1 MPTSPASTADE
12 IAENIK
18 ALIERVADAKFTQEM
33 ARRGQ
38 EMAGVLAERGAD
50 VGDRASTA
58 WRDAR
63 PLRRDAAKRLSRA
76 TDDAARWSDQ
86 TWRKAVRPA
95 LKDLWNRRTLALG
108 AAGAAVP
115 AGRELV
121 DTAAVRLGLRQQEER
136 HWGAFFF
143 GLVLGAIGG
152 AIAAL
157 LLAPK
162 RGEEMRRE
170 LTVKADEV
178 RQEIAA
184 RADEIAAKAK
194 DAEWVPI
201 FQRDDDPT
209 NGQPAEAVDAI
220 ADATADATTDA
231 TASVQEAASEAGS
244 VTGEVAEQAADDTAE
259 AISDSYDPVDRESRP

>member
-1 MPTSPASTADE
+1 MPTRPASTADE
-12 IAENIK
+12 IADSIK

-38 EMAGVLAERGAD
+38 D
-50 VGDRASTA
+50 VGDRAVDA
-58 WRDAR
+58 WRDAE

-76 TDDAARWSDQ
+76 TDDATRWSDR
-86 TWRKAVRPA
+86 TWRKAIRPA
-95 LKDLWNRRTLALG
+95 LKDLWSRRTVAMG

-136 HWGAFFF
+136 HWGAFFL

-157 LLAPK
+157 LLTPK
-162 RGEEMRRE
+162 RGDEMRRE
-170 LTVKADEV
+170 LAVKADEV
-178 RQEIAA
+178 RQEVAT
-184 RADEIAAKAK
+184 RADEIATKAK

-201 FQRDDDPT
+201 FQRDTDEVT
-209 NGQPAEAVDAI
+209 NGQPDAA
-220 ADATADATTDA
+220 ADVVTDA
-231 TASVQEAASEAGS
+231 TASAQEAASAAGTETS
-244 VTGEVAEQAADDTAE
+244 EVVEQVADETAE
-259 AISDSYDPVDRESRP
+259 AINESYDAVDRESRP